1 MVMRSVNLCQ
11 LEYLLFLIVVVVVV
25 MMVVVGEDLDHQH
38 RTKPNHHS
46 QLTRRR
52 MTRMRISRVDKTRKE
67 EKEIMRMQRMI
78 VLMTMKV
85 NVDDKWL

>member
-11 LEYLLFLIVVVVVV
+11 LEYLLFLIVVVVV

-46 QLTRRR
+46 QLMVTK
-52 MTRMRISRVDKTRKE
+52 MRISKVMMTIVRRRRK
-67 EKEIMRMQRMI
+67 
-78 VLMTMKV
+78 
-85 NVDDKWL
+85 

>member
-11 LEYLLFLIVVVVVV
+11 LEYLLFLIVVVVVVVV

-46 QLTRRR
+46 QLMVTK
-52 MTRMRISRVDKTRKE
+52 MRISKVMMTIVRRRRK
-67 EKEIMRMQRMI
+67 
-78 VLMTMKV
+78 
-85 NVDDKWL
+85 

>member
-46 QLTRRR
+46 QLMVTK
-52 MTRMRISRVDKTRKE
+52 MRISKAMMTIVRRRRK
-67 EKEIMRMQRMI
+67 
-78 VLMTMKV
+78 
-85 NVDDKWL
+85 